1 VAHVRHTD
9 EPHHRTALGFLDEIH
24 ARVHYPFTVPITR
37 HCRLEVDYSVP
48 AIGVGYCDERV
59 CLSVRKRIS
68 GRRNY
73 VVVRRLHVRT
83 SLNFL
88 AMLHI
93 GRGSVLLWLHCNSFQ
108 ISAFVGGVIFFTKY
122 RVLA

>member
-1 VAHVRHTD
+1 MAHVRHTD

-59 CLSVRKRIS
+59 CLSARKRIS

-93 GRGSVLLWLHCNSFQ
+93 GRGSILLWQRGDMFCTSGFLD
-108 ISAFVGGVIFFTKY
+108 AVTFVHKV
-122 RVLA
+122 